1 MAFKKFAMGTSV
13 LMGENVCEQI
23 VVQADLFGAKNVLLV
38 TDKGIVG
45 AGIVDRVLKYI
56 EAGKCDV
63 TVFDEVLPDPS
74 VKVVDKG
81 GALAVEKQCDL
92 IIAVGG
98 GSPIDAG
105 KGIAVVAANGGSCA
119 DYEGL
124 DRYSKQP
131 IPLFAVPTTCGTG
144 SEVTFGAVLSDTDTN
159 YKFILYGHNC
169 APRVAFLDPTLL
181 LGIPAKI
188 MVPTG
193 MDALTHAVESYISKG
208 ATVQSKPMALEAIRM
223 IHASFRK
230 AAKDSSDLE
239 AISQMLYAANIAG
252 IAFACSR
259 LGIVHAMA
267 LPLGAFFHVP
277 HGVANSILLPHG
289 LLYNLGHDDKGY
301 CEMSAAMGIELD
313 GISETEDARAFVD
326 GVKRLAKEVGAPQQ
340 LSDVGVTADK
350 IPEMAKDTMKSS
362 HIPANPREISEE
374 AVVELYHKAL

>member
-13 LMGENVCEQI
+13 LMGENVCDQM
-23 VVQADLFGAKNVLLV
+23 VVQADLFGAKNILLV
-38 TDKGIVG
+38 TDQGIVD
-45 AGIVDRVLKYI
+45 AGIVDSVLKHL
-56 EAGKCDV
+56 EAGKYKL
-63 TVFDEVLPDPS
+63 TIFDKVQPDPS

-81 GALAVEKQCDL
+81 AALAVEKQCDL
-92 IIAVGG
+92 IISVGG

-105 KGIAVVAANGGSCA
+105 KGIAVVAANGGSCT

-124 DRYSKQP
+124 DRYSKPP

-144 SEVTFGAVLSDTDTN
+144 SEVTFGAVLSNTDTN

-181 LGIPAKI
+181 LGIPSKV

-223 IHASFRK
+223 IQGSFRK
-230 AAKDSSDLE
+230 AAADTGNIE

-277 HGVANSILLPHG
+277 HGIANSILLPHG
-289 LLYNLGHDDKGY
+289 LLYNLGHDNKGY
-301 CEMSAAMGIELD
+301 CEMAAGMGIELD
-313 GISETEDARAFVD
+313 GLSEAEGARAFVD
-326 GVKRLAKEVGAPQQ
+326 GVKQLAHEVGAPDK

-350 IPEMAKDTMKSS
+350 ITEMARDTMKSS
-362 HIPANPREISEE
+362 HIPVNPRAISEE
-374 AVVELYHKAL
+374 DVVELFHKAL